1 MKAAPR
7 LDSRR
12 ASSVACPVVPSPAP
26 AFEDPTPRRPH
37 LRLLALFLL
46 ASLAAC
52 GSWSRVGSPD
62 QPEATAPERLP
73 QIFEPTAAFREMG
86 LIAEGGPMPVYG
98 TVRVLA
104 GPTPDSLLAL
114 VALSLRNRGL
124 TFRREGDVFLGE
136 YRVEIALR
144 QGVRVAAQAARD
156 EAVRVVTF
164 RETQRNDESIIFQHF
179 LPVAPGPY
187 ELALTVRDRR
197 GPGNT
202 RVELP
207 VTVPSIAGATVA
219 LPIAVYRARPRTDL
233 AATPELVVN
242 PRSAVEYG
250 TDTLLFFLETYG
262 LAAGRTITASATDI
276 GGRVAWTDSIRV
288 DSTARVRG
296 WVFAI
301 PPHHLSIGR
310 YEFRVSLG
318 AEVDAATPFLV
329 TFSDLY
335 AVANLDEI
343 VSLLRYFP
351 GADSLRAILNSAP
364 AERGAAWQRFW
375 RRTDPNP
382 ATPENEALDEYLAR
396 VQAAN
401 TRFRE
406 EGIPGWLTERGWVF
420 ICLGEPDEFLDRR
433 TDSQI
438 RSRYIQWTYYQ
449 HRLSLTFVDDGGFGR
464 YRLEPRSRSEFLRVL
479 NRVRQQ

>member
-1 MKAAPR
+1 MLP
-7 LDSRR
+7 L
-12 ASSVACPVVPSPAP
+12 
-26 AFEDPTPRRPH
+26 
-37 LRLLALFLL
+37 LLLAP
-46 ASLAAC
+46 LAAC

-62 QPEATAPERLP
+62 EPDATAPERLP

-86 LIAEGGPMPVYG
+86 LLAEGGPLPVYG

-104 GPTPDSLLAL
+104 GPTPDSLLAV

-124 TFRREGDVFLGE
+124 TFRREGDTFLGE
-136 YRVEIALR
+136 YRVEIAWR
-144 QGVRVAAQAARD
+144 QGAQVVTQAARD
-156 EAVRVVTF
+156 EAVRVATF
-164 RETQRNDESIIFQHF
+164 RETQRNDESVIFQHF
-179 LPVAPGPY
+179 LMVAPGPY
-187 ELALTVRDRR
+187 ELSLTVRDRR
-197 GPGNT
+197 GPNHT
-202 RVELP
+202 RVDVP
-207 VTVPSIAGATVA
+207 VTVPTIAGATVA
-219 LPIAVYRARPRTDL
+219 LPIAVYQALPRTDR
-233 AATPELVVN
+233 ASTPALVVN
-242 PRSAVEYG
+242 PRSAVDYG
-250 TDTLLFFLETYG
+250 TDTLRFFVETYG
-262 LAAGRTITASATDI
+262 LAAGRAITASATDI
-276 GGRVAWTDSIRV
+276 GGRVAWSDSILV
-288 DSTARVRG
+288 DSAAPVRG

-301 PPHHLSIGR
+301 PPQHLSIGR

-318 AEVDAATPFLV
+318 GEVDAATPFLV

-351 GADSLRAILNSAP
+351 DADSLRAILNAAP
-364 AERGAAWQRFW
+364 SERGAAWQRFW

-420 ICLGEPDEFLDRR
+420 ITLGEPDEFLDRR
-433 TDSQI
+433 AESQL
-438 RSRYIQWTYYQ
+438 RARYIQWTYYQ
-449 HRLSLTFVDDGGFGR
+449 HRLTITFVDDGGFGR

-479 NRVRQQ
+479 NRVRQR